1 MLKRSILLVFFL
13 FFGMMSVSKIFSA
26 APIQDLSAFKNNSC
40 VNCHSRAEG
49 SALEGSRYYEWHM
62 SVHKIEGIGC
72 DKCHGGN
79 ATSNDKKLAHMGV
92 LSPKAGDSK
101 LHPKNLPATCGA
113 CHQPIMTAFV
123 NSKHAQQL
131 KGANVGPSCNTC
143 HQHMGSEII
152 YSVEDIAT
160 VCSSCHDA
168 NKGVMPRNPE
178 ISKKSV
184 ETLNALRRANG
195 VVVWAEG
202 LIKDAQNKKVNVSAE
217 EVKVK
222 NVREMLKDAK
232 ASWHT
237 FTLDDTR
244 KKADAVF
251 EAGTRVKDVL
261 RNRLYP
267 Q

>member
-1 MLKRSILLVFFL
+1 MLKRSIFLVFLL
-13 FFGMMSVSKIFSA
+13 FFGLLSVSRMFSTVA
-26 APIQDLSAFKNNSC
+26 AQDLSTFKNNSC
-40 VNCHSRAEG
+40 VNCHSRADG

-62 SVHKIEGIGC
+62 SVHKIEGVGC

-79 ATSNDKKLAHMGV
+79 AASNDKKQAHLGV
-92 LSPKAGDSK
+92 LPPKEGESRLNAR
-101 LHPKNLPATCGA
+101 NLPATCGS
-113 CHQPIMTAFV
+113 CHQPIMNAFV

-131 KGANVGPSCNTC
+131 KMVNVGPSCNTC
-143 HQHMGSEII
+143 HKHMGSEII
-152 YSVEDIAT
+152 YSVEDLAT
-160 VCSSCHDA
+160 VCSSCHDS
-168 NKGVMPRNPE
+168 NNGLMPRNPE
-178 ISKKSV
+178 ITKKSV
-184 ETLNALRRANG
+184 DTLNALRRANG

-202 LIKDAQNKKVNVSAE
+202 LIKDAQNKKVSVSNE
-217 EVKVK
+217 EARVKS
-222 NVREMLKDAK
+222 VREMLKEAK

-251 EAGTRVKDVL
+251 EAGTRVKDAL